1 MSCIDCNVAKDS
13 AVRPAWRSRSAS
25 SRLISSR
32 PSPFC
37 AFSRESTAVEGR
49 CDDLGGL
56 LCAGNLLQAG
66 CVLSADHKIV
76 PHARMKMEQSF
87 VILRG
92 FLVIEIV

>member
-1 MSCIDCNVAKDS
+1 LQCRKGFIRAPGLEKQE
-13 AVRPAWRSRSAS
+13 
-25 SRLISSR
+25 RLLALDELQTLS
-32 PSPFC
+32 FC
-37 AFSRESTAVEGR
+37 AFSRESTAVERR

-76 PHARMKMEQSF
+76 PHARMKIEKSF